1 MKMYELL
8 FSLKSDQYIMF
19 HTDHERGKDYG
30 KRHGPMK
37 VGNVTVNTIGAKTNW
52 WKRDV
57 YNICTFRKDG
67 KDILYFN
74 LGDTERTKNK
84 LDMWDIGRKLIEQKQ
99 NATI

>member
-19 HTDHERGKDYG
+19 KTDHERDAKCG

-37 VGNVTVNTIGAKTNW
+37 AGNVTVDTIGAKQNL

-57 YNICTFRKDG
+57 YNICTFQRDG

-74 LGDTERTKNK
+74 IGETERTKNR
-84 LDMWDIGRKLIEQKQ
+84 LDMWDIGCELIEQESK
-99 NATI
+99 